1 VRGILLAGGTG
12 SRLHPTTRAVCKQ
25 LLPIYDKPMVYYPLT
40 VLMLAGVRE
49 ILVISTPE
57 ALPAF
62 RALLG
67 DGADLGIEL
76 HYAEQDRPRGIADA
90 LVVGRDFVGDDD
102 VVLVLGDNLFH
113 GAGFSDVLLHCRS
126 TVERRGGAVLVGH
139 VVADPTRYGV
149 AEIDGDGRLLG
160 IVEKPD
166 DPPSDVAVTGLYFY
180 GNDVLDVAAD
190 LTPSAR
196 GELEITDVNSAYVER
211 GRAELVTLGRGF
223 AWLDT
228 GTHASLLDAAQ
239 YVAVVESRHGVRIAC
254 PEEVALRMGYISPAQ
269 ARRLG
274 ELSASSDYG
283 RYVVAVAER
292 ALRPAPTVREAV

>member
-1 VRGILLAGGTG
+1 MRGILLAGGTG

-25 LLPIYDKPMVYYPLT
+25 LLPVYDKPMIFYPLS
-40 VLMLAGVRE
+40 VLMLAGIRE

-76 HYAEQDRPRGIADA
+76 QYAEQDRPRGIADA

-102 VVLVLGDNLFH
+102 VALVLGDNLFH
-113 GAGFSDVLLHCRS
+113 GAGFSDVLAHCRA
-126 TVERRGGAVLVGH
+126 TVEHRGGAVLVGH
-139 VVADPTRYGV
+139 VVADPARYGV
-149 AEIDGDGRLLG
+149 AAIDDDGRLTAV
-160 IVEKPD
+160 VEKPA

-190 LTPSAR
+190 VEPSAR
-196 GELEITDVNSAYVER
+196 GELEITDVNAAYVRR
-211 GRAELVTLGRGF
+211 GTAELVTLGRGF

-254 PEEVALRMGYISPAQ
+254 PEEIALRMGFISPAQ

-283 RYVVAVAER
+283 RYVVAVADQ
-292 ALRPAPTVREAV
+292 ADRPTPTVLEAV

>member
-1 VRGILLAGGTG
+1 MRGILLAGGTG

-25 LLPIYDKPMVYYPLT
+25 LLPVYDKPMVYYPLT

-49 ILVISTPE
+49 ILLISTPE

-67 DGADLGIEL
+67 DGADLGIAL

-113 GAGFSDVLLHCRS
+113 GAGFSDVLLHCRR

-139 VVADPTRYGV
+139 VVADPARYGV
-149 AEIDGDGRLLG
+149 AEIDDEGRLLG
-160 IVEKPD
+160 VVEKPA

-180 GNDVLDVAAD
+180 DNEVLDVAAA
-190 LTPSAR
+190 LEPSAR
-196 GELEITDVNSAYVER
+196 GELEITDVNAAYVRR
-211 GRAELVTLGRGF
+211 GTAELVTLGRGF

-292 ALRPAPTVREAV
+292 AVRPTPTVREAV